1 MRRYIALQ
9 SGSWQSGQSRTPGTK
24 EPRRIG
30 IASDFMESEFNN
42 ALIIS
47 ELQARCL

>member
-1 MRRYIALQ
+1 MRRYTALQ
-9 SGSWQSGQSRTPGTK
+9 PVSWQSGQSGTPGA
-24 EPRRIG
+24 EESWRIRV
-30 IASDFMESEFNN
+30 ASDFVENEFNN